1 MSNKS
6 VKLLLIMILSV
17 FAGQVSA
24 QSLKLPYKDVGACP
38 FEGCEYRKWTANKGT
53 IIYKEM
59 RDGSPVAFKVKA
71 KEQVTGVT
79 GVVMT
84 EKAGVAKALKPAK
97 VYANVGKYSITV
109 KAGETLQILHYQGEG
124 FYLAWYKNKF
134 YTLDTTEN
142 NFKIVKEPVDV
153 WWVKIKNSKGQTG
166 WTKLADNFDGK
177 DRLA

>member
-1 MSNKS
+1 MPKISA
-6 VKLLLIMILSV
+6 KLSLFFILAV
-17 FAGQVSA
+17 FALQISA
-24 QSLKLPYKDVGACP
+24 QSLKLPYRDVGACP

-59 RDGSPVAFKVKA
+59 RDGSPVAFKVRA

-79 GVVMT
+79 GVVIT
-84 EKAGVAKALKPAK
+84 EKAGTAKALKAAK

-124 FYLAWYKNKF
+124 FYLAWFKNKF
-134 YTLDTTEN
+134 YTLDTSDN

-153 WWVKIKNSKGQTG
+153 WWVKIKNRKGQIG